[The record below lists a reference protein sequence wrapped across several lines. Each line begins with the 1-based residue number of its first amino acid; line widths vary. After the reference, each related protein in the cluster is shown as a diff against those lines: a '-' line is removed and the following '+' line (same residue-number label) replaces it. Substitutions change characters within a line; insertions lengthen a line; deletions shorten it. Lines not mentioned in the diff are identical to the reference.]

1 MKPKEDPQDQ
11 AARLR
16 ERRLSEVDRDRSVQS
31 NTRSM
36 TQELAA
42 IYGLRGAPGMF
53 AQFTAPSTPQRGQ
66 RR

>member
-1 MKPKEDPQDQ
+1 MGPKEDPQDK

-16 ERRLSEVDRDRSVQS
+16 ERRLGEIDRNNATQA

-42 IYGLRGAPGMF
+42 IYGLRGNMGSFMGVPK
-53 AQFTAPSTPQRGQ
+53 
-66 RR
+66 